1 MALSMRQELNNVSQ
15 KVTKN
20 QADDGTDV
28 FTKCFAIQSD
38 FLAFQGHFPDH
49 PILPG
54 IVEIMMAE
62 ITISEVMQAEYTVQE
77 VKQGKFLKPIEPNND
92 VYAKVFLVKDNIWD
106 CEIHTDILAGRFRL
120 LCELN

>member
-1 MALSMRQELNNVSQ
+1 MALSMRQELKRVSQ
-15 KVTKN
+15 KITKN

-28 FTKCFAIQSD
+28 FAKCFAIQSD
-38 FLAFQGHFPDH
+38 FLAFQGHFPDY

-54 IVEIMMAE
+54 IVQIMMAE

-77 VKQGKFLKPIEPNND
+77 VKQGKFLKPIEPNHD
-92 VYAKVFLVKDNIWD
+92 VYAKVSLVKENIWD
-106 CEIHTDILAGRFRL
+106 CEIYTDILAGRFRL